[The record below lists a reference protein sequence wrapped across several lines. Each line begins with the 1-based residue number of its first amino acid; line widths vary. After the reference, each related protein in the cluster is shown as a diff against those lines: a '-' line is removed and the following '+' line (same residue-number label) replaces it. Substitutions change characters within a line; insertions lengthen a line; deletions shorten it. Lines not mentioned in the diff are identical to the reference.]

1 MKALAPALALVLL
14 AFAPLVTRAA
24 AQAPVAEAWTIQTVA
39 LRDYAEAQAVA
50 DDLRG
55 LGFAAYTEFAMHQGR
70 QWVRVRV
77 GCWFGREGADG
88 VAEILRALVTDEAV
102 AVPLTPAAPVRCVDI
117 EVGFIKP
124 ARYLPVH
131 LPGELP
137 TYRIEIAEHVAHVRH
152 DGEAWRVLQGEDEP
166 EPVTAPPNGVTYRTG
181 ELRGYAVVLVI
192 DDGAASVFC
201 PGRLVAQVADVAVV
215 DWANAIVACMP
226 ANEPDG
232 A

>member
-1 MKALAPALALVLL
+1 VKALTAALTLALLVV
-14 AFAPLVTRAA
+14 APLVAPA
-24 AQAPVAEAWTIQTVA
+24 VAQAPIGEAWTVQTVA
-39 LRDYAEAQAVA
+39 LRDYGEAQAVA

-77 GCWFGREGADG
+77 GCWFGREGAEG

-124 ARYLPVH
+124 ERYLPVH

-137 TYRIEIAEHVAHVRH
+137 TYRIEIADHVAHVRH

-166 EPVTAPPNGVTYRTG
+166 EPVAAPRNGTTYRTG

-192 DDGAASVFC
+192 DDGTASVFC

-226 ANEPDG
+226 AAEPDE